1 MAKVTV
7 RYFTDEEWQNQY
19 APGLNTASREVRERQ
34 RREEEAWWQQKFR
47 EEAKQRQEIL
57 PILDEANKKA
67 MEADRERWEREKPK
81 VEAEAARTARM
92 LFARNMKKLQA
103 RLHDAADGDIK
114 PD

>member
-1 MAKVTV
+1 MANVTA

-34 RREEEAWWQQKFR
+34 RREEEEWWQQKFR
-47 EEAKQRQEIL
+47 EEAKQRQGL
-57 PILDEANKKA
+57 LSALNEANQRV
-67 MEADRERWEREKPK
+67 MESDREQWEREKDSHAP
-81 VEAEAARTARM
+81 AGARTARI

-103 RLHDAADGDIK
+103 RLRDAIK